1 MASTKASSQLSIRP
15 PAERIVLALDLPTW
29 GENRDV
35 LDRLEGRLRWVKVGP
50 ILLYREGF
58 SVLKRLTD
66 LGLNLFLDLKFHD
79 IPNTVAGAVT
89 SVCERASIGMLT
101 VHASGGGR
109 MMAAAREA
117 LLKLLAVT
125 VLTSLESEDLKR
137 VGLALSPADQAE
149 ELARLAMESGA
160 DGLVCSPQEVER
172 IRPAVGVEALIVV
185 PGIRSRSEAPSNDD
199 QKRTGT
205 AAETLKRGA
214 THLVIGRPILRA
226 SHPLAA
232 LEDIL
237 REIGTR

>member
-1 MASTKASSQLSIRP
+1 
-15 PAERIVLALDLPTW
+15 
-29 GENRDV
+29 
-35 LDRLEGRLRWVKVGP
+35 VKIGP

-66 LGLNLFLDLKFHD
+66 LGLSLFLDLKFHD

-89 SVCERASIGMLT
+89 SVCEQASIGMLT

-109 MMAAAREA
+109 MVAAAREA
-117 LLKLLAVT
+117 LLKLPGGEKPKLLAVT

-137 VGLALSPADQAE
+137 VGVARSPADQAE
-149 ELARLAMESGA
+149 ELARLAMENGA

-172 IRPAVGVEALIVV
+172 IRPAVGGEALIVV

-205 AAETLKRGA
+205 AAETLKWGA
-214 THLVIGRPILRA
+214 SHLVIGRPILRA
-226 SHPLAA
+226 PDPLAA
-232 LEDIL
+232 LDGIL